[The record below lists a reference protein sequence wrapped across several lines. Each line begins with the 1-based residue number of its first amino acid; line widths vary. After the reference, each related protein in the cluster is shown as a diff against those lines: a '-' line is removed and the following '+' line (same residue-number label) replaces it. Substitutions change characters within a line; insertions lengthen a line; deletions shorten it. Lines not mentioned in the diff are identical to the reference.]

1 MLLPGRSLCGI
12 NKVLQE
18 NTILNECI
26 PKSFCV
32 KNMKIIFFSLL
43 LVAYAV
49 YAQAEEQ
56 STVNTTYPGLS
67 SGVLGEAV
75 LDGSMGAETL
85 LAADTWKITEE
96 ELQESLNKQAPAL
109 RSQLQKNLLFILEQ
123 QVIGRVLAGEA
134 QKAGIAAADSQDHE
148 KLIRELF
155 ADKTA
160 SVVVADDE
168 IRAFYEANR
177 EMVGGASFESVEEG
191 MRQYLLQEKQQ
202 QVFSSYLSTVTTS
215 LQLRINADW
224 VAAQHSLA
232 MDNPVDRARRSNKPT
247 MVEFGATGCIPCD
260 MMQPILDNLKEKHG
274 DQLNV
279 VFVHVGEEQILAA
292 RYGIRSIPVQVFFDA
307 QGQEVFRHTGF
318 FAEEEV
324 AKQLAQIGVGE

>member
-1 MLLPGRSLCGI
+1 
-12 NKVLQE
+12 
-18 NTILNECI
+18 
-26 PKSFCV
+26 
-32 KNMKIIFFSLL
+32 
-43 LVAYAV
+43 
-49 YAQAEEQ
+49 
-56 STVNTTYPGLS
+56 
-67 SGVLGEAV
+67 
-75 LDGSMGAETL
+75 
-85 LAADTWKITEE
+85 
-96 ELQESLNKQAPAL
+96 
-109 RSQLQKNLLFILEQ
+109 
-123 QVIGRVLAGEA
+123 
-134 QKAGIAAADSQDHE
+134 
-148 KLIRELF
+148 
-155 ADKTA
+155 
-160 SVVVADDE
+160 
-168 IRAFYEANR
+168 
-177 EMVGGASFESVEEG
+177 